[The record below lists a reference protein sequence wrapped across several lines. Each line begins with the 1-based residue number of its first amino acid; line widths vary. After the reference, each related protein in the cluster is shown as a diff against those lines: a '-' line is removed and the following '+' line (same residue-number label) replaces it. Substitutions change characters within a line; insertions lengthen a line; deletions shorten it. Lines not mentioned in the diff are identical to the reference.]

1 METKFTPNVENI
13 KIIFRAATIYLIRK
27 KAAAY
32 VEKGV
37 KKCDNK
43 KYDHDVNDCRSQ
55 LLRDFLRL
63 FGFLS
68 GKLPHAAPSFNIHL
82 THSILLIGLSGTGA
96 FEITIYF

>member
-27 KAAAY
+27 KQQHML
-32 VEKGV
+32 KTGV

-55 LLRDFLRL
+55 LLRHFLRL

-68 GKLPHAAPSFNIHL
+68 RPWHMLFLPLSISL
-82 THSILLIGLSGTGA
+82 TLFFSLLV
-96 FEITIYF
+96 

>member
-43 KYDHDVNDCRSQ
+43 KV
-55 LLRDFLRL
+55 
-63 FGFLS
+63 
-68 GKLPHAAPSFNIHL
+68 
-82 THSILLIGLSGTGA
+82 
-96 FEITIYF
+96 